1 MSVRDA
7 CARRARPRRVSSPG
21 GIALA
26 ATLHDP
32 EGLLAGEIRRRMPV
46 LRRLYGSV
54 HVTSSPPT
62 ATSVRRLLAAEGAD
76 AGAPRTN
83 SRGPLYR
90 LALRRALAAGAE
102 RVHYL
107 DLDRALHWAARRPA
121 ELAALLVRAARHP
134 ALLIGRT
141 PRAHASH
148 HAALVATEARAERA
162 FAERLGLHGRVDFL
176 VPSFVLRRDLAARL
190 LARSRARDAAMY
202 GEWAALLPGL
212 VVPLAYV
219 ECGGLDWETPD
230 RYPDAVRRVGRAA
243 WREAMSTPAEW
254 AMREAMLREFDRGC
268 ARALVRWPV
277 VRPVRVRRLGR

>member
-1 MSVRDA
+1 MSVRA
-7 CARRARPRRVSSPG
+7 GRARPRRESSLPR

-26 ATLHDP
+26 ATVHDP
-32 EGLLAGEIRRRMPV
+32 EALLADEIRRRMPV
-46 LRRLYGSV
+46 LRRLYASV

-83 SRGPLYR
+83 TRGPLYR

-107 DLDRALHWAARRPA
+107 DLDRALHWAARRPT
-121 ELAALLVRAARHP
+121 ELAALLARAARHP
-134 ALLIGRT
+134 ALVIGRT

-162 FAERLGLHGRVDFL
+162 FAERLGFRGRVDFL

-212 VVPLAYV
+212 VAPLVYV
-219 ECGGLDWETPD
+219 ECAGLDWETPD
-230 RYPDAVRRVGRAA
+230 RYPEAVRRMGRAA
-243 WREAMSTPAEW
+243 WRDAMSTPAEW
-254 AMREAMLREFDRGC
+254 AMREAMLRTFDRGC
-268 ARALVRWPV
+268 ARALARWPV